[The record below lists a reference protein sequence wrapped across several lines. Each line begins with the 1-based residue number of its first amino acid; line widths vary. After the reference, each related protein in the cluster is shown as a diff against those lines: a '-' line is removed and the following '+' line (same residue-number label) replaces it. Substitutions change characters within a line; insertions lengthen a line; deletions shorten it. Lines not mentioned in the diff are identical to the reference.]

1 VTLLLALLAAAAA
14 RADPTAPA
22 APAAAERAAWY
33 ACLEDYAQVAMASTG
48 TPATIALQTDQ
59 ACKAERKT
67 FQVALWRS
75 RTVEGDGAALNQRF
89 AAEDRSAYE
98 HVIRFIER
106 LR

>member
-1 VTLLLALLAAAAA
+1 MTVLLALLAA
-14 RADPTAPA
+14 TATPA
-22 APAAAERAAWY
+22 GPAAAERAAWY

-59 ACKAERKT
+59 ACGAERKA

-75 RTVEGDGAALNQRF
+75 RTVDGDGAALNRRF
-89 AAEDRSAYE
+89 AAEDRTAYE